1 MVAKCAL
8 CKTMSD
14 LVCAVCSQGF
24 HVGRNL
30 MCHGAN
36 RAYCAS
42 ELEGFVVCTDCLWL
56 WTKSLALRSVDLS
69 DAQHSEVRATM
80 EMAAIPSRA
89 LHSPVYEAVK
99 EYVYNHAV
107 SEQELVQ
114 AIQRLN
120 LPYLTCGATTA
131 VSQLFCSG
139 ILELREGRCC
149 WKTSVHSPGNTSRQR
164 PRKKARRGH

>member
-1 MVAKCAL
+1 
-8 CKTMSD
+8 MSD
-14 LVCAVCSQGF
+14 LVCAICSQGF
-24 HVGRNL
+24 HIGSSL

-42 ELEGFVVCTDCLWL
+42 ELEGLVVCPDCLWL

-69 DAQHSEVRATM
+69 DAQQSEVRAIM
-80 EMAAIPSRA
+80 EMAAIPPQA
-89 LHSPVYEAVK
+89 LHPSFYEAVK

-120 LPYLTCGATTA
+120 LPYLPFGATTA
-131 VSQLFCSG
+131 VRQLFCSG
-139 ILELREGRCC
+139 IFELLEGRCC
-149 WKTSVHSPGNTSRQR
+149 WKTSAHSPGNTSRQR

>member
-1 MVAKCAL
+1 MRCLFTRIPYRKKPYAPW
-8 CKTMSD
+8 CK
-14 LVCAVCSQGF
+14 Q
-24 HVGRNL
+24 
-30 MCHGAN
+30 
-36 RAYCAS
+36 AYCAS
-42 ELEGFVVCTDCLWL
+42 ELEGLVVCPDCLWL

-69 DAQHSEVRATM
+69 DAQQSEVRAIM

-89 LHSPVYEAVK
+89 LHSSFYEAVK

-114 AIQRLN
+114 AIQGFN

-131 VSQLFCSG
+131 VRQLFCSG

-149 WKTSVHSPGNTSRQR
+149 WKTSVQPPCNTSQQR
-164 PRKKARRGH
+164 PRKKARRSH